1 MDLQKVLDSRFYEF
15 AISIITIVVYIIL
28 RFISSRLI
36 SRQQKK
42 HELDKARSVYA
53 NKFFNITWL
62 SLLLLAFGLIWDVS
76 FKGLFASFFAVAGIA
91 LFASWSILSNI
102 TASVLLFFNFPFKIG
117 SQIKILDEAEKE
129 FKNIIFLSFE
139 QEKDKAIAKQLGID
153 YWTTIVIY
161 QNNKEIYRSIGQT
174 SKEKIYLAIK
184 SASNS

>member
-1 MDLQKVLDSRFYEF
+1 MELLNKTNLVNQFCKIYIKNMKKVLIIIFTLISLKSFAVDNSTTFNNDIFQKVQLEGK
-15 AISIITIVVYIIL
+15 IVVVNSWNE
-28 RFISSRLI
+28 FCTTC
-36 SRQQKK
+36 
-42 HELDKARSVYA
+42 KA
-53 NKFFNITWL
+53 
-62 SLLLLAFGLIWDVS
+62 
-76 FKGLFASFFAVAGIA
+76 
-91 LFASWSILSNI
+91 
-102 TASVLLFFNFPFKIG
+102 
-117 SQIKILDEAEKE
+117 QIKILDEAEKE